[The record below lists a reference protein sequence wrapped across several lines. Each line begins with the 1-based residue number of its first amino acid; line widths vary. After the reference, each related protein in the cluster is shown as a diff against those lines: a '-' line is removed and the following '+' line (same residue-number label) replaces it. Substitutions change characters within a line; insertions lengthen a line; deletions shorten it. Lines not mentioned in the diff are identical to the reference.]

1 MTPVRSAFCCGAPA
15 ARPAPVGA
23 QPQERESMDIA
34 AILLDIAAV
43 TIVVYCAHA
52 AAKKGFLRTVIQMV
66 AYVAII
72 LAASFF
78 SPRGRPRSSM
88 TGW

>member
-1 MTPVRSAFCCGAPA
+1 
-15 ARPAPVGA
+15 
-23 QPQERESMDIA
+23 MDIA

-78 SPRGRPRSSM
+78 SRAGRPGRL
-88 TGW
+88 